1 MNTIRTNDEV
11 EIQIGYER
19 ASFGFCRQDLD
30 AMGERSVRDNLK
42 SGKYGHVGIAFFD
55 FVSAWLADAEFARLE
70 VSAAKRDVREVE
82 TLSIAKE
89 ANRIASSATLWAK
102 WAVIIATVSIVIGT
116 KDQILA
122 LIFGHL

>member
-1 MNTIRTNDEV
+1 MNTNRIDEEV
-11 EIQIGYER
+11 GFQIGYER
-19 ASFGFCRQDLD
+19 ASFGFCRQDLE
-30 AMGERSVRDNLK
+30 AMGERSVRGNLN
-42 SGKYGHVGIAFFD
+42 SGKYGHVGIASFD
-55 FVSAWLADAEFARLE
+55 FVSAWLADAEFSRLE
-70 VSAAKRDVREVE
+70 VSSAKRDAREVE

-102 WAVIIATVSIVIGT
+102 WAAILATISIAIGT